1 VLGFLELI
9 VKFSVLRG
17 HEFFDAT
24 SVCLSV
30 MLYFVFGLF
39 LLVFWLRS
47 SSLFH

>member
-30 MLYFVFGLF
+30 MLYFVFGVVFVGF
-39 LLVFWLRS
+39 LVAVI
-47 SSLFH
+47 